1 MSRTSVY
8 RFAVSLSFLSRDNDT
23 DLRQLSRNRGFKWLN
38 NAAEK
43 RHQPSGQRAL
53 DTLTAYITVNVAID
67 AIDAGKRLK
76 GNELT
81 GFKQKHVILSKY
93 RRVEQNQDEKKF
105 T

>member
-1 MSRTSVY
+1 MFINVPYVY

-23 DLRQLSRNRGFKWLN
+23 DLRQLSRGFKWLN

-43 RHQPSGQRAL
+43 RRQPSGQRAL

-76 GNELT
+76 GDELADVQAET
-81 GFKQKHVILSKY
+81 RDTVEILSGWAQI
-93 RRVEQNQDEKKF
+93 R
-105 T
+105 